1 LALYRLFDDE
11 TALHLFHTA
20 LGSGIKMHIHH
31 LRAECMVGIGDNMIQ
46 RCNPMQAM
54 EMLGAAHPLF
64 VHSLRMKDA
73 ALVKD

>member
-1 LALYRLFDDE
+1 MKNW
-11 TALHLFHTA
+11 TV
-20 LGSGIKMHIHH
+20 HH
-31 LRAECMVGIGDNMIQ
+31 LRAECMVGIGDNMIR